1 LRTRF
6 RAPGDW
12 GHETANETGGVAGNR
27 GAALGVVAAD
37 GNNTKNRP
45 FAGAQ
50 NMKCI
55 PGILS
60 LVALCC
66 AGPAF
71 AQDAPAGDPAAPPA
85 FDVWEYRVLGNT
97 LLDARKIESAVY
109 PHLGPQRTIEDVQAA
124 RAALES
130 EFRTAGYGTVFVD
143 IPEQD
148 TADGVVRLQVTEG
161 KLDRVR
167 ITGARWFANGRI
179 RSRMPALAAGTA
191 PRLPELQEQLARV
204 NAENPD
210 RIVTPVL
217 RAGRTPGTVDLELRV
232 EDNLPLHGSVEV
244 NDRYSADTTRS
255 RVAANL
261 SYGDLF
267 ARNHSL
273 SFQYQIAPE
282 EPDESRVLAATYVA
296 PLTPTDLLAFYAVDT
311 QSDVAALGTLSVLGN
326 GRIYGARYIRLLP
339 AADGAFH
346 NLTLGFDLKQFE
358 ESIRLDEDGD
368 SIDTPIEYGAWS
380 LVYAGGARSEHWRGN
395 WSLGGFFGL
404 RGLLNDSAE
413 FNAEVDSP
421 NSQLGKRVGAR
432 PNYFYLRATA
442 GVERALPRG
451 FTAALRVS
459 SQFTTQPLINNEQF
473 AIGGLDTVRGFVESE
488 QLGDNG
494 VSTSFELRSPNFG
507 PRLGSWNQDL
517 RLFLFYDAGVIS
529 LIDPQPDQIAEYDL
543 ASAGAGLRLRAFS
556 GLEAAVDWAYPLV
569 PSDRVAEGESRL
581 HFSVKYG
588 F

>member
-1 LRTRF
+1 MLRF
-6 RAPGDW
+6 LSHLCLVPLLLAS
-12 GHETANETGGVAGNR
+12 ACAVGVAR
-27 GAALGVVAAD
+27 AAE
-37 GNNTKNRP
+37 
-45 FAGAQ
+45 AGE
-50 NMKCI
+50 
-55 PGILS
+55 
-60 LVALCC
+60 
-66 AGPAF
+66 
-71 AQDAPAGDPAAPPA
+71 APAVSAPA

-97 LLDARKIESAVY
+97 LLDARTIEAAVY
-109 PHLGPQRTIEDVQAA
+109 PHLGPQRTIDDVQAA

-130 EFRTAGYGTVFVD
+130 RFRDAGYGTVYVD

-179 RSRMPALAAGTA
+179 RSQMPALAPGTA
-191 PRLPELQEQLARV
+191 PRLPELQEQLAKV

-210 RIVTPVL
+210 RVVTPVL

-232 EDNLPLHGSVEV
+232 EDKLPLHGSVEV

-255 RVAANL
+255 RVSANL

-273 SFQYQIAPE
+273 SLQYQIAPE

-296 PLTPTDLLAFYAVDT
+296 PLTPRDLLAVYAVDT
-311 QSDVAALGTLSVLGN
+311 QSDVVALGTLSVLGN

-339 AADGAFH
+339 AGDGAFH

-358 ESIRLDEDGD
+358 ESIRLDADGD

-395 WSLGGFFGL
+395 WSVGGFFGL
-404 RGLLNDSAE
+404 RGLFNDPAE
-413 FNAEVDSP
+413 FNAQP
-421 NSQLGKRVGAR
+421 NSPTSQIGKRAGAR
-432 PNYFYLRATA
+432 PNYFYLRGSA
-442 GVERALPRG
+442 GVERALPAG

-459 SQFTTQPLINNEQF
+459 TQFTTQPLINNEQF
-473 AIGGLDTVRGFVESE
+473 AIGGLDTVRGYVESE
-488 QLGDNG
+488 QLGDSG
-494 VSTSFELRSPNFG
+494 VATSFELRSPNFG

-529 LIDPQPDQIAEYDL
+529 LIDPQPEQIKEFDL
-543 ASAGAGLRLRAFS
+543 ASTGAGLRIRAFS
-556 GLEAAVDWAYPLV
+556 GLEAALDWAYPLV
-569 PSDRVAEGESRL
+569 PSDRVAEGDSRV